1 MPNIWAN
8 FVRKICLQ
16 DYSKV
21 AQSGHTA
28 HEFDDDDDDDD
39 DGADNDDIDAV
50 ADDDDDCWWSW
61 ARRHEFADDDY
72 PFSQAILSS
81 YSLRISKILLQF
93 LMCKLE
99 KKLFLQHVGT
109 GKRTF
114 ELQKNHCNLENSVKK
129 KQCCLIKN
137 LGANRL
143 IFQFNWLQIW
153 LAAENGT
160 TYPPIMTRDTGY
172 KNWPGREIS
181 LSFQFLISM
190 VIIIIL

>member
-16 DYSKV
+16 DFSKV

-28 HEFDDDDDDDD
+28 
-39 DGADNDDIDAV
+39 
-50 ADDDDDCWWSW
+50 
-61 ARRHEFADDDY
+61 HEFADDDY

-143 IFQFNWLQIW
+143 IFQFN
-153 LAAENGT
+153 
-160 TYPPIMTRDTGY
+160 
-172 KNWPGREIS
+172 
-181 LSFQFLISM
+181 
-190 VIIIIL
+190 